1 MSQINFVGEFR
12 AIMETCRRESI
23 TARAR
28 LLWIALFYLANDRA
42 REDEQ
47 TGTWEWPDDFF
58 AVNNAELLTHCPLE
72 KRALLD
78 ARNRL
83 KQLGVIDFRAGDNAS
98 KPAKYRIKYLTG
110 AQWCKNVPQDVPQDV
125 PQHVPQHVPQDAPQH
140 VPYYINNKQGI
151 NKETDTHDPSVIN
164 RTRTRDRLSESY
176 TSETGSLE
184 RCRFDNGFLVST
196 KARGAVA
203 QRILGQFFG
212 DVDVD
217 NAHAV
222 LCRFLEDGMPPEL
235 AEDCVEDYRSMSEW
249 LGHLQK
255 IYRAGRYEEKRDAL
269 EKAKLQRLVKNEKA
283 AEYLF
288 RQSERYQQRYGDGD

>member
-42 REDEQ
+42 RDDEQ

-58 AVNNAELLTHCPLE
+58 AVNNAELLTFCPLE

-83 KQLGVIDFRAGDNAS
+83 KQLGVIDFRPGDNAS

-110 AQWCKNVPQDVPQDV
+110 PQWCKNVPQDVPQ
-125 PQHVPQHVPQDAPQH
+125 HVPQDVPQH

-151 NKETDTHDPSVIN
+151 NKEIDTHNPSVTN
-164 RTRTRDRLSESY
+164 DARTRDRLGQFY
-176 TSETGSLE
+176 TTETGSRE
-184 RCRFDNGFLVST
+184 RCRFDNGYMVSA

-203 QRILGQFFG
+203 QRIISQFFG
-212 DVDVD
+212 DVDVE
-217 NAHAV
+217 NAHAA

-235 AEDCVEDYRSMSEW
+235 AEDCVEDYRTMSEW

-255 IYRAGRYEEKRDAL
+255 IYQAGRYEEKRDAL
-269 EKAKLQRLVKNEKA
+269 EKAKLQRLVKNDQA

-288 RQSERYQQRYGDGD
+288 RQSERYQQRYGESD